1 MKENNM
7 NNLYII
13 NEVLWD
19 YTAGMAVIAA
29 PSLERCRELYIEE
42 FGWYKGPEDS
52 DFCKEHDAQLLKEF
66 DQAPMEVFEGIATK
80 EGVVSYVYGGS

>member
-7 NNLYII
+7 NNLYIL

-42 FGWYKGPEDS
+42 FGWYKGPESS

-66 DQAPMEVFEGIATK
+66 DQADIKVVACLDQP
-80 EGVVSYVYGGS
+80 EGVVSYVHGGG